1 MFDYTKK
8 GYPMKKNILV
18 YPSLLLFLITVSII
32 VVSCG
37 GSTQQPTDVE
47 LLGSIENAF
56 VNVAKRSTPAIVGVI
71 SIRIVEDGKRHRQE
85 GSGFIFR
92 EDGHILTNEH
102 VIRNS
107 LRISVRLLDESIYEA
122 ELVGAD
128 PNTDIAVLKID
139 ASEALPV
146 LPLANS
152 EAVQVGQFAIAIGNP
167 FQLNHTV
174 TIGTVSGKGRSLL
187 EDIGIVRYQDFIQT
201 DAWINTGNSGG
212 PLLNI
217 HGEVIGINSLI
228 RRPDNTP
235 AASAVRAGAGF
246 AISSNLAD
254 KIGTQ
259 LIANGRIIRGYLGV
273 SLREVSEGIW
283 IRRVGI
289 NTPAYLS
296 GLQRGDTIIKYN
308 GKTVKDADEF
318 KMWIADSQVGKA
330 SKITVLRK
338 GHERMF
344 NVTIAE
350 MPALQAG
357 RPVETNSVAWRKLGL
372 SVRKLE
378 KGDFERYTYLTDEDR
393 GVIVDMVEENSPIP
407 SGTLIIAV
415 NGQDITS
422 VRELEAA
429 LQKVQALEQLILD
442 VKSSH
447 GREKIP
453 MQLKP

>member
-1 MFDYTKK
+1 
-8 GYPMKKNILV
+8 MKKNIFV
-18 YPSLLLFLITVSII
+18 CPSLLFLFLGVSTLI
-32 VVSCG
+32 SCG
-37 GSTQQPTDVE
+37 GTAQQPTDVE

-56 VNVAKRSTPAIVGVI
+56 VNVAKRSTPAIV
-71 SIRIVEDGKRHRQE
+71 SITSFRRSENPRFRMQE

-102 VIRNS
+102 VIRDS
-107 LRISVRLLDESIYEA
+107 TVIRVRLLNESGYEA

-139 ASEALPV
+139 APEELPV

-187 EDIGIVRYQDFIQT
+187 QDVGIVRYQDFIQT
-201 DAWINTGNSGG
+201 DAWINVGNSGG

-235 AASAVRAGAGF
+235 ATSAVRAGAGF
-246 AISSNLAD
+246 AISSNLAE

-259 LIANGRIIRGYLGV
+259 LIANGRIIRGFLGIGMEEV
-273 SLREVSEGIW
+273 PQGVRVLRVW
-283 IRRVGI
+283 RDM
-289 NTPAYLS
+289 PAHLS
-296 GLQRGDTIIKYN
+296 GLQRDDIIIRYN
-308 GKTVKDADEF
+308 GRKVTNSDEF

-330 SKITVLRK
+330 SKITVLRN
-338 GHERMF
+338 GHERLF
-344 NVTIAE
+344 NVTITE

-357 RPVETNSVAWRKLGL
+357 RPVAIDSVAWRRLGL
-372 SVRKLE
+372 SVRKLQ
-378 KGDFERYTYLTDEDR
+378 KGDYERYTYLTDEDR

-407 SGTLIIAV
+407 RGSLIIAV
-415 NGQDITS
+415 NGRNINS
-422 VRELEAA
+422 VQELEAL
-429 LQKVQALEQLILD
+429 LQKQDRELKELILD

-447 GREKIP
+447 GTEKIT
-453 MQLKP
+453 MQLRP